1 MELLIPLAPFIMVV
15 AIVAIVQITKNRER
29 REVQK
34 TIRTALEKGQ
44 PLPTEMI
51 EAMGQDARKVV
62 PSAARDMRI
71 GVIWLAVAVGMT
83 VMGWALGYVDGD
95 NEIFYV
101 LSGVAA
107 IPGFIGLAFIVLSF
121 FNKNK
126 G

>member
-15 AIVAIVQITKNRER
+15 AIVAIVFGMKNRER
-29 REVQK
+29 RDVQK

-44 PLPTEMI
+44 TLPPELI
-51 EAMGQDARKVV
+51 EALSKDSVKPPAT
-62 PSAARDMRI
+62 AHRDLRV
-71 GVIWLAVAVGMT
+71 GVIWLAVGLGVAAFAWMVGFEDMDAT
-83 VMGWALGYVDGD
+83 NPLLG
-95 NEIFYV
+95 I
-101 LSGVAA
+101 AA